1 MYASKTNPTHTKQA
15 KYSLDK
21 MQKAL
26 HREALEVVVVD
37 CFYIAPFST
46 LEQTHRACM

>member
-1 MYASKTNPTHTKQA
+1 MDASKTSPTHTKQA

-21 MQKAL
+21 IRKAL

-46 LEQTHRACM
+46 LEQAHCG